1 MYGGEGM
8 FPFRVDDLA
17 AISRSLLQHLKE
29 RFHFSGGVP
38 AVPESMGRQ
47 QHDHMTRKRLQTIKH
62 VGVKKKDVLGG
73 THRRIVNSETVV
85 DRVTRKCILIVH
97 KRPHLARDCACS
109 EVDG

>member
-38 AVPESMGRQ
+38 AVPESMGKQ
-47 QHDHMTRKRLQTIKH
+47 QHDHHERVPDMVQQQRRRAP
-62 VGVKKKDVLGG
+62 VGNHRQDVPVLPEPERG
-73 THRRIVNSETVV
+73 
-85 DRVTRKCILIVH
+85 
-97 KRPHLARDCACS
+97 HL
-109 EVDG
+109 